1 MDPILSSHFNT
12 KSQLFN
18 EVELYSL
25 LEHGVTSW
33 IPFFKSFNSKFQLF
47 NEVELYSLLE
57 HGVTSWIP
65 FFKSFNSEFQRLF
78 GVQLYTILEP
88 RIGKKW
94 SINKNRL
101 LQTMWYTTHFINSNI
116 LCKCER
122 CPYESNWMNAI
133 PRHILLQQWTMS
145 GWNSKTVYDL
155 IIYLWILR
163 GIYVKIKSTVS
174 L

>member
-12 KSQLFN
+12 KS
-18 EVELYSL
+18 
-25 LEHGVTSW
+25 
-33 IPFFKSFNSKFQLF
+33 QLF

-116 LCKCER
+116 LCKGEIF
-122 CPYESNWMNAI
+122 PYESNWMKAI
-133 PRHILLQQWTMS
+133 PRRILLQQWTMS